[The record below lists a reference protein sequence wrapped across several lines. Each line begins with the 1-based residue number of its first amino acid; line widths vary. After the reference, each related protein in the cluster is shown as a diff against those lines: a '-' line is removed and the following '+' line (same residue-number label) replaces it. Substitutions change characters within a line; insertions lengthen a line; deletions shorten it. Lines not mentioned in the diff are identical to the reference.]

1 MNKTMKPIKGK
12 VHEMQP
18 LTPEE
23 RQEQALRM
31 YAQKRESIATGI
43 LFNMMHN
50 PELFKADISPEET
63 ANVAIEIADKMIEKL
78 YFPPYHKEVVK

>member
-1 MNKTMKPIKGK
+1 MKQTKPLKG
-12 VHEMQP
+12 VTRVMTP
-18 LTPEE
+18 MTPEE
-23 RQEQALRM
+23 RQEAAARA

-78 YFPPYHKEVVK
+78 YFSKEQE